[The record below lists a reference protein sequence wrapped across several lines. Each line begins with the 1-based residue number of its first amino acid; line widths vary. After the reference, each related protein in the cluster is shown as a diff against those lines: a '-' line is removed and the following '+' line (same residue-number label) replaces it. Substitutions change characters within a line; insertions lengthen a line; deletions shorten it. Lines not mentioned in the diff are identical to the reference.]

1 MRPFLR
7 LFSALA
13 LVLAAVLVPSV
24 ASAKP
29 QPAAK
34 AAKWAKKNGLTGS
47 WRGKDADKDGLK
59 NLNEFKLG
67 TNPRKADS
75 DRDGLKDGDEI
86 TVGDDPTDPDTDGDK
101 VKDGAEHA
109 GVVTAFDGETVT
121 IRQFKGGKLTAAL
134 AEDADCYTADD
145 SADETA
151 DDSGAGDEG
160 DDDGYVGDDS
170 DAGWSDDD
178 GGDDLGADASTVDD
192 DETDVDLGAD
202 DSSVDD
208 TGCGDA
214 GIEKGAVIR
223 SLELEGGDIVAVELA
238 S

>member
-34 AAKWAKKNGLTGS
+34 AAKWAKKNGLAGS

-86 TVGDDPTDPDTDGDK
+86 TVGDDPTDPDTDGDEI
-101 VKDGAEHA
+101 KDGAEHA
-109 GVVTAFDGETVT
+109 GVVTAFDGQTLT

-134 AEDADCYTADD
+134 AEDADC
-145 SADETA
+145 STA

-160 DDDGYVGDDS
+160 DDGYVGDDS
-170 DAGWSDDD
+170 GDDQGD
-178 GGDDLGADASTVDD
+178 DDLGADAATVDD
-192 DETDVDLGAD
+192 DEAEVDLGAEDSAAGD
-202 DSSVDD
+202 DA
-208 TGCGDA
+208 TGCDDA
-214 GIEKGAVIR
+214 GIEKGAVVR
-223 SLELEGGDIVAVELA
+223 SVELEDGDIVAVELA
-238 S
+238 G